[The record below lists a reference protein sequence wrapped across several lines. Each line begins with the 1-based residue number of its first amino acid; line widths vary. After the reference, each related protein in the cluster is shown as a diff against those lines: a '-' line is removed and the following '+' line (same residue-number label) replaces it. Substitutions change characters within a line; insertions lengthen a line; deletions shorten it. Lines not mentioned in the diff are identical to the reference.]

1 MTTDPTPW
9 LDAWVPRSLL
19 QLSAAEPVPVAT
31 AEGLTPMRLR
41 WRDGRLLEPQPLPD
55 QQKPPCQLVL
65 PRLVDAHVH
74 LDKAFTWSAHPNL
87 SGTYSGA
94 LAANL
99 EEHQQRTEAAVLERA
114 DRALQLACSRGL
126 RAVRSHIDSLGP
138 GAEPSWQA
146 LLELRER
153 WRDRLTL
160 QLVALVPI
168 DHWGTPAGE
177 TLARRVAAAGGLL
190 GGVLVPPCRGSA
202 VRQSLRR
209 MLHLAQQLGCG
220 IDLHIDEAD
229 RAPAAGLRQLLH
241 VLERERPPLPIT
253 CSHAS
258 SLGLLPDRPLQR
270 ICRRMA
276 ASDLRVAALPLTN
289 GWLLAR
295 RPGCTPVVRP
305 LAPIHQLQRAGVCV
319 AVGGDNV
326 ADPWFPAGGFD
337 PIALMASSLPLT
349 QLAPWQR
356 LGLAPFTTAAA
367 ALMDLAWDGV
377 IREGAPADLM
387 LLEAASWSEALMSP
401 PARRILIAGHW
412 WQPPTR

>member
-1 MTTDPTPW
+1 
-9 LDAWVPRSLL
+9 
-19 QLSAAEPVPVAT
+19 
-31 AEGLTPMRLR
+31 MRLR
-41 WRDGRLLEPQPLPD
+41 WRDGRLLMPQPLPD

-94 LAANL
+94 LVANL
-99 EEHQQRTEAAVLERA
+99 EEHQQRTESAVLERA
-114 DRALQLACSRGL
+114 ERALQLACSKGL

-209 MLHLAQQLGCG
+209 MLHLAHQLGCG

-258 SLGLLPDRPLQR
+258 SLGLLPDRPLQQ

-276 ASDLRVAALPLTN
+276 ASELRVAALPLTN

>member
-1 MTTDPTPW
+1 M
-9 LDAWVPRSLL
+9 
-19 QLSAAEPVPVAT
+19 
-31 AEGLTPMRLR
+31 
-41 WRDGRLLEPQPLPD
+41 
-55 QQKPPCQLVL
+55 
-65 PRLVDAHVH
+65 
-74 LDKAFTWSAHPNL
+74 
-87 SGTYSGA
+87 
-94 LAANL
+94 
-99 EEHQQRTEAAVLERA
+99 
-114 DRALQLACSRGL
+114 
-126 RAVRSHIDSLGP
+126 
-138 GAEPSWQA
+138 
-146 LLELRER
+146 
-153 WRDRLTL
+153 
-160 QLVALVPI
+160 ALVPI

-177 TLARRVAAAGGLL
+177 TRPGAWRRPVACSVVSGASLQDLRCVLL
-190 GGVLVPPCRGSA
+190 G
-202 VRQSLRR
+202 
-209 MLHLAQQLGCG
+209 MLLLAQQHACG

-229 RAPAAGLRQLLH
+229 RPRRGLRQLLH
-241 VLERERPPLPIT
+241 VLERERPRLTIT

-276 ASDLRVAALPLTN
+276 AFDLRVAALPLTN

-356 LGLAPFTTAAA
+356 LGLAPFTTAGA
-367 ALMDLAWDGV
+367 ALMDLEWDGV

-387 LLEAASWSEALMSP
+387 LLEAASWSEA
-401 PARRILIAGHW
+401 
-412 WQPPTR
+412 

>member
-1 MTTDPTPW
+1 
-9 LDAWVPRSLL
+9 
-19 QLSAAEPVPVAT
+19 
-31 AEGLTPMRLR
+31 MRLR
-41 WRDGRLLEPQPLPD
+41 WRDGRLLMPQPLPD

-114 DRALQLACSRGL
+114 ERALQLACSKGL

-209 MLHLAQQLGCG
+209 MLHLAHQLGCG

-258 SLGLLPDRPLQR
+258 SLGLLPDRPLQQ

-276 ASDLRVAALPLTN
+276 ASELRVAALPLTN

>member
-1 MTTDPTPW
+1 VTADATQS

-19 QLSAAEPVPVAT
+19 QLSAAEPVPIAT

-41 WRDGRLLEPQPLPD
+41 WRDGRLLMPQPLPE

-65 PRLVDAHVH
+65 PRLVDPHVH

-87 SGTYSGA
+87 SGTYGGA

-114 DRALQLACSRGL
+114 ERALQLACARGL

-146 LLELRER
+146 LLQLRER

-190 GGVLVPPCRGSA
+190 GGVLVPPCRGPA
-202 VRQSLRR
+202 VRQSLRG
-209 MLHLAQQLGCG
+209 MLRLAQQLGCG
-220 IDLHIDEAD
+220 IDLHIDESD
-229 RAPAAGLRQLLH
+229 WAPAAGLRQLLR
-241 VLERERPPLPIT
+241 VLERDRPRLSIT

-258 SLGLLPDRPLQR
+258 SLGLLSDRPLQR

-276 ASDLRVAALPLTN
+276 AFDLRVAALPLTN

-356 LGLAPFTTAAA
+356 LGLAPFTTAGA

-401 PARRILIAGHW
+401 PARRILIAGQW
-412 WQPPTR
+412 WRPPTR

>member
-1 MTTDPTPW
+1 MTPDPTPW

-19 QLSAAEPVPVAT
+19 QLSAAAPFPVAT

-41 WRDGRLLEPQPLPD
+41 WRDGRLLMPQPLPQ
-55 QQKPPCQLVL
+55 QQKSPCQLVL

-114 DRALQLACSRGL
+114 ERALQLACSKGL

-177 TLARRVAAAGGLL
+177 TLARRVAAAG
-190 GGVLVPPCRGSA
+190 VP
-202 VRQSLRR
+202 Q
-209 MLHLAQQLGCG
+209 
-220 IDLHIDEAD
+220 
-229 RAPAAGLRQLLH
+229 
-241 VLERERPPLPIT
+241 
-253 CSHAS
+253 
-258 SLGLLPDRPLQR
+258 
-270 ICRRMA
+270 
-276 ASDLRVAALPLTN
+276 
-289 GWLLAR
+289 
-295 RPGCTPVVRP
+295 
-305 LAPIHQLQRAGVCV
+305 
-319 AVGGDNV
+319 
-326 ADPWFPAGGFD
+326 
-337 PIALMASSLPLT
+337 
-349 QLAPWQR
+349 
-356 LGLAPFTTAAA
+356 
-367 ALMDLAWDGV
+367 
-377 IREGAPADLM
+377 
-387 LLEAASWSEALMSP
+387 
-401 PARRILIAGHW
+401 
-412 WQPPTR
+412 

>member
-1 MTTDPTPW
+1 
-9 LDAWVPRSLL
+9 
-19 QLSAAEPVPVAT
+19 
-31 AEGLTPMRLR
+31 
-41 WRDGRLLEPQPLPD
+41 
-55 QQKPPCQLVL
+55 
-65 PRLVDAHVH
+65 
-74 LDKAFTWSAHPNL
+74 
-87 SGTYSGA
+87 
-94 LAANL
+94 
-99 EEHQQRTEAAVLERA
+99 
-114 DRALQLACSRGL
+114 
-126 RAVRSHIDSLGP
+126 
-138 GAEPSWQA
+138 
-146 LLELRER
+146 
-153 WRDRLTL
+153 
-160 QLVALVPI
+160 
-168 DHWGTPAGE
+168 
-177 TLARRVAAAGGLL
+177 
-190 GGVLVPPCRGSA
+190 
-202 VRQSLRR
+202 
-209 MLHLAQQLGCG
+209 
-220 IDLHIDEAD
+220 
-229 RAPAAGLRQLLH
+229 
-241 VLERERPPLPIT
+241 
-253 CSHAS
+253 
-258 SLGLLPDRPLQR
+258 
-270 ICRRMA
+270 MA
-276 ASDLRVAALPLTN
+276 ASELRVAALPLTN